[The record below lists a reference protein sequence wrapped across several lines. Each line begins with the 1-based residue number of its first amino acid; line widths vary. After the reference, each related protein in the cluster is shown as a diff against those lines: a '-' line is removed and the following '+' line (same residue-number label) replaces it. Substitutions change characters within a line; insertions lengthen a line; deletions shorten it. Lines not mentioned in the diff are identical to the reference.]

1 MPVEGMDPM
10 MRRRAKAI
18 NFGIIY
24 GISAFGLAQPDRRA
38 PGRGGAT
45 TSRPISSASPASAT
59 TWNETK
65 DVAREH
71 GYVETIFGR
80 RCYLRGIKRREPVG
94 ARFLPNAPAIN
105 APLQGAAA
113 DIIKRAMSR
122 IPPALEEAGLSARM
136 LLQVH
141 DELVFEAPEDE
152 VDETAALVKRVM
164 EGAAMPVVELS
175 VPLVV
180 DTGSAKHW
188 DEAH

>member
-1 MPVEGMDPM
+1 METT
-10 MRRRAKAI
+10 KA
-18 NFGIIY
+18 F
-24 GISAFGLAQPDRRA
+24 
-38 PGRGGAT
+38 
-45 TSRPISSASPASAT
+45 
-59 TWNETK
+59 
-65 DVAREH
+65 AREQ
-71 GYVETIFGR
+71 GYVDHHVRPALLSPRHQG
-80 RCYLRGIKRREPVG
+80 REPGVRG
-94 ARFLPNAPAIN
+94 FAERAAIN

-113 DIIKRAMSR
+113 DIIKRAM
-122 IPPALEEAGLSARM
+122 IAHAGALEKAGLSARM

-141 DELVFEAPEDE
+141 DELVFEVAEKE

>member
-1 MPVEGMDPM
+1 VPQAE
-10 MRRRAKAI
+10 AAQYIKAY
-18 NFGIIY
+18 FQRFPGIRDY
-24 GISAFGLAQPDRRA
+24 ME
-38 PGRGGAT
+38 
-45 TSRPISSASPASAT
+45 
-59 TWNETK
+59 ETK
-65 DVAREH
+65 AFAREH

-80 RCYLRGIKRREPVG
+80 RCYLRGIKDANQSVRGFSER
-94 ARFLPNAPAIN
+94 AAIN

-113 DIIKRAMSR
+113 DIIKRAMRR
-122 IPPALEEAGLSARM
+122 IPPALEKAGLSARM

-141 DELVFEAPEDE
+141 DELVFEVAEKE

-164 EGAAMPVVELS
+164 ECAAMPVVELS